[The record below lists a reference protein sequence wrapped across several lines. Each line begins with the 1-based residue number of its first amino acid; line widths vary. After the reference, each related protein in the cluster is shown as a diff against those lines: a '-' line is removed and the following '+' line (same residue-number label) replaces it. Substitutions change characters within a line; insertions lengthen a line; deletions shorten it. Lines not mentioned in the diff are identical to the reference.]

1 MNQLTQYGW
10 LFLTCCSWFGLIWL
24 PFTLAVVPPLQQQA
38 LEGTNSGSDSTN
50 DENNYARPLATAHQ
64 TPWGSSTHP
73 LDHNRNNSPKSLI
86 DVSSI
91 SLALRL
97 TCELNRRLQSSSRNI
112 QAHALKRRHDSWQ
125 SSDISATSRVHFH
138 GGHQGIQEAPQPASS
153 HYMEEEE
160 DQYHSSGGYGEAMV
174 NVHPSQTWNPPI
186 SRLSWQEQQQE
197 GDSSLTVFH
206 SKSPREG
213 VSGVLRWGPDLEAFI
228 SSLFH
233 QCFQISSLESQST
246 LLTMAMIYLDRA
258 CSVET
263 VRLTNDGG
271 CPYLT
276 PRTVHRLVLTAM
288 TLAQRTLYHGTE
300 QSSIRTCIE
309 QTFGISPT
317 ELHSMEYLMLS
328 AMGDYG
334 TDIPNEQYHQF
345 THQFQH
351 TFYRPQAFL
360 QPPPLQQQQ
369 PPPEQHFYPQYHHQN
384 GAIPPPP
391 SYEYV

>member
-1 MNQLTQYGW
+1 MMNQLTQYGW
-10 LFLTCCSWFGLIWL
+10 LLLLCCWCGIISL
-24 PFTLAVVPPLQQQA
+24 PGTFAVVPPSQQQA
-38 LEGTNSGSDSTN
+38 IEGTSSSENTN
-50 DENNYARPLATAHQ
+50 ENNNAGPLATTHQ
-64 TPWGSSTHP
+64 TPWGSSHP
-73 LDHNRNNSPKSLI
+73 LDHNNNHKSLI

-112 QAHALKRRHDSWQ
+112 PANTVKRSHDPWE
-125 SSDISATSRVHFH
+125 SADHSASSRVHFH
-138 GGHQGIQEAPQPASS
+138 GGHQDIQEAQPPS
-153 HYMEEEE
+153 YYNEEEE
-160 DQYHSSGGYGEAMV
+160 YNGGGSYEEAMV
-174 NVHPSQTWNPPI
+174 HVHPSQTWSPPI

-197 GDSSLTVFH
+197 GDPLLTVFH
-206 SKSPREG
+206 AKSPREG
-213 VSGVLRWGPDLEAFI
+213 ASGVLRWGPDLEAFI
-228 SSLFH
+228 HSLFH

-263 VRLTNDGG
+263 IRRSSDGG

-300 QSSIRTCIE
+300 QSSIRSCIE

-317 ELHSMEYLMLS
+317 ELHSMEYLMIS
-328 AMGDYG
+328 ALGDYG

-360 QPPPLQQQQ
+360 QPPPQPQQ
-369 PPPEQHFYPQYHHQN
+369 PQQYYHHPHPHGVVPQEES
-384 GAIPPPP
+384 IPPPP